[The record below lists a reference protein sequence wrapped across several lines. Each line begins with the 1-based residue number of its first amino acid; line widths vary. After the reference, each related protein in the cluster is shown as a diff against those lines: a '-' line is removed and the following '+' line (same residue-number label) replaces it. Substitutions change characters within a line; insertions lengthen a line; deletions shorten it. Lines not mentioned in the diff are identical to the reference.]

1 MKILILR
8 ENFSFFEYQHNFKI
22 TQAAALAQSVRVFT
36 LHAEGWMFESQPSG
50 KPCIF
55 YCLPELEGTKDYS
68 TQVDP
73 DILGICRN
81 RCLFNQNNPG
91 DTDMLHLFKLLMEE
105 NELSSPGNVDEA
117 TTYFFQSR

>member
-1 MKILILR
+1 MQFLFGILIAFAPPGMLG
-8 ENFSFFEYQHNFKI
+8 NLANL
-22 TQAAALAQSVRVFT
+22 AL
-36 LHAEGWMFESQPSG
+36 
-50 KPCIF
+50 

-117 TTYFFQSR
+117 CGLYQTLRHLATYEIYNL